1 MKSKHYGGVRLL
13 VVLAL
18 IAGTMVVT
26 SGLAQATTGGTFN
39 WQGNG
44 FPNPSC
50 TTNPQTMLWI
60 FNDNGSAVPSDLFIN
75 GVQQTNLL
83 TGDTSWQQQGGG
95 SYHFMTAVDSNN
107 FPPTQTGTYADYTG
121 TVGNS
126 TVLTL
131 SGCNEGGVQT
141 ASLTI
146 LKSIPNVL
154 QDSETVTFTFQA
166 ILSGVVK
173 GSCQI
178 TFTAGETNDQ
188 CTITGLQPNTQYTIH
203 EVPQAPWATQPD
215 QTVTTGDPGSNTAQV
230 TFENTFGPA
239 TARACKVTDVDNTGH
254 DASSDTFTFELFAN
268 GASID
273 TDPNTDG
280 VQKDTVTVN
289 GAGTAE
295 SPNCASFATSLVEG
309 VKYTIAEQTPA
320 TGWTLVSTVCDVNG
334 TTVSDFTPDYP
345 DDADAVFTCTA
356 TNSITAAHV
365 TVRKVTIPAGSEA
378 GFTFHLFADGVE
390 VATATSTGTGALNFT
405 PNVDLQDGVHYTIT
419 EDPKANWS
427 SNGGVG
433 CDFTVSYPADSGKT
447 FTCVFTNTHVSN
459 GLTMGYWKTH
469 LSFDSKH
476 PNAPYTAKYLPQ
488 SLGNY
493 VVNTTTKATAV
504 WNAANCSNSG
514 TIKQQNQ
521 NAIGCLAG
529 QLLAAELNV
538 ANGADTCANGVIAD
552 ANAFL
557 ISISYIGPTGN
568 YSGITAAQRATA
580 ISLKTALDTYNNG
593 TCPV

>member
-1 MKSKHYGGVRLL
+1 L

-18 IAGTMVVT
+18 VAGMLSVAGGAASASTRFDWE
-26 SGLAQATTGGTFN
+26 GQGWPNATCN
-39 WQGNG
+39 N
-44 FPNPSC
+44 
-50 TTNPQTMLWI
+50 NPQTALWI
-60 FNDNGSAVPSDLFIN
+60 FTGKGVTNVVFYWDSTSAAM
-75 GVQQTNLL
+75 T
-83 TGDTSWQQQGGG
+83 QQGGG
-95 SYHFMTAVDSNN
+95 AWHVTVPFFDPSDPANQPIYVTYDGTLSNSN
-107 FPPTQTGTYADYTG
+107 AT
-121 TVGNS
+121 
-126 TVLTL
+126 LTL
-131 SGCNEGGVQT
+131 SGCNEGGVET
-141 ASLTI
+141 ASLTV

-154 QDSETVTFTFQA
+154 QGSETVTFTFQA
-166 ILSGVVK
+166 LLNNVVQ
-173 GSCQI
+173 GSCTI

-188 CTITGLQPNTQYTIH
+188 CSITGLQPNTTYTIH
-203 EVPQAPWATQPD
+203 EVPQSPWATQPD
-215 QTVTTGDPGSNTAQV
+215 QTVTTGDPGSNTAEV
-230 TFENTFGPA
+230 SFENTFGPA
-239 TARACKVTDVDNTGH
+239 TAQACKVTDVDNTGH
-254 DASSDTFTFELFAN
+254 NASSDTFTFELFAN

-289 GAGTAE
+289 GGGTAE

-320 TGWTLVSTVCDVNG
+320 SGWTLVSTVCDVNG

-345 DDADAVFTCTA
+345 GDADAVFTCTA
-356 TNSITAAHV
+356 TNSISAAHV

-378 GFTFHLFADGVE
+378 GFTFHLYADGVDTG
-390 VATATSTGTGALNFT
+390 ATATSTGSGALNFT
-405 PNVDLQDGVHYTIT
+405 PNVDLQDGVHYTII

-493 VVNTTTKATAV
+493 VVNTTAKATAV